1 MRITSRLIGQTAM
14 WVTELGFGSSTFG
27 NLYAPIGDAVAR
39 SAVDAAIAGGV
50 RLFDTAPFYGFGL
63 SERRLGDALRTCGEV
78 VVSSKVGR
86 LLTADAAL
94 DVTASRDGFVSPM
107 PFRPEYDYSYDG
119 VLRSHEASLHRL
131 GLARIDLLLVHDI
144 GRANHGDANAHYWE
158 QLTRHG
164 GFRALEQLRDSG
176 AITGFGLGVN
186 ETAVCMDAL
195 RETQLD
201 VILLAGRYTLLE
213 QAALDDVLPA
223 CVAQRV
229 AVLIG
234 GPYNSGILATGT
246 KTGGPMHY
254 NYDIAPAVIV
264 ERVRRIEQIA
274 SVHDVP
280 LAAAALQFPLAH
292 PAVVSVVP
300 GLAGP
305 EQVEHTLRLYQ
316 RAIPEVFW
324 QDLRRNGLLRDDA
337 PTPAGGVQP

>member
-1 MRITSRLIGQTAM
+1 MTIRKRLICRDRLS
-14 WVTELGFGSSTFG
+14 VTEIGFGASTLG
-27 NLYAPIGDAVAR
+27 NLYNPISDAVSR
-39 SAVDAAIAGGV
+39 SAVDAAIVGGV
-50 RLFDTAPFYGFGL
+50 GLFDTAPFYGFGL
-63 SERRLGDALRTCGEV
+63 SERRLGDALRPYGKS

-94 DVTASRDGFVSPM
+94 DVAAQRDGFVSPM
-107 PFRPEYDYSYDG
+107 PFRPEYDYTYDG

-144 GRANHGDANAHYWE
+144 GRANHGDANAHYWK

-164 GFRALEQLRDSG
+164 GFRALEQLRDGG

-201 VILLAGRYTLLE
+201 VLLLAGRYTLLE

-223 CVAQRV
+223 CVAQQV

-246 KTGGPMHY
+246 RTGGPVHY
-254 NYDIAPAVIV
+254 NYDIAPATIV

-274 SVHDVP
+274 EVHGVP
-280 LAAAALQFPLAH
+280 LPAAALQFPLAH
-292 PAVVSVVP
+292 PAVASVVP

-316 RAIPEVFW
+316 TAIPEAFW
-324 QDLRRNGLLRDDA
+324 HDLRRTGLLRDDA
-337 PTPAGGVQP
+337 PIPTGGVRS